1 MLMLV
6 MLPMW
11 MNFLLR
17 TYAWMGLLS
26 INGPV
31 NAVLGFFGLGPYTM
45 LNTSGAVVL
54 GMVYNYVPYM
64 ILPLY
69 TSMTKIDQSLV
80 EAAQDLGASTT
91 QTLFR
96 VLIPMSVPGISTGIT
111 MVFVPAV
118 STFVISRMLGGG
130 SNLMIAEG
138 MLAPLDYSNIPN
150 SQNIDAVYRDPD
162 YDPTN
167 AYTVPYMLC
176 TTGIIYNTTMVENA
190 PTKWA
195 DLWDEQYAGN
205 ILMFNNSRDAYAIAA
220 FKNGTSIN
228 PETPEEVDEV
238 VETLKAQKPLVQA
251 YVMDEI
257 FDKMIG
263 GEAAIGVY
271 YSGDAITMIDDNP
284 DLAWVF
290 PEEGSVLSVD
300 CMAVPATSEH
310 KEAAEMF
317 INFMCEPDIGKA
329 NAEYIGYTTPMQKV
343 WDILDEDL
351 KYSEIAYPS
360 EEVEAKEKVF
370 TALSDEVNNELD
382 VKWSEMKSY
391 NEGGSGVVFLMLL
404 LAMVAL
410 ACFNIWRKLRKK
422 TRNQY

>member
-1 MLMLV
+1 MKR
-6 MLPMW
+6 
-11 MNFLLR
+11 F
-17 TYAWMGLLS
+17 
-26 INGPV
+26 
-31 NAVLGFFGLGPYTM
+31 AVLLLTLAMAFCCAAPAFAAGTIEVTEDVSVSDDYDWTRFQGQNLTLNVYNWGEYISNGSDDSVDVVAAFEKLTGIKVNYTTFDSNESM
-45 LNTSGAVVL
+45 YAKLKSGAANYDVVIPSDY
-54 GMVYNYVPYM
+54 MVA
-64 ILPLY
+64 
-69 TSMTKIDQSLV
+69 K
-80 EAAQDLGASTT
+80 
-91 QTLFR
+91 
-96 VLIPMSVPGISTGIT
+96 
-111 MVFVPAV
+111 
-118 STFVISRMLGGG
+118 
-130 SNLMIAEG
+130 MIAEG

-317 INFMCEPDIGKA
+317 INFMCEPDIPH
-329 NAEYIGYTTPMQKV
+329 AEGVGYPGRGPKV
-343 WDILDEDL
+343 
-351 KYSEIAYPS
+351 
-360 EEVEAKEKVF
+360 
-370 TALSDEVNNELD
+370 
-382 VKWSEMKSY
+382 
-391 NEGGSGVVFLMLL
+391 
-404 LAMVAL
+404 
-410 ACFNIWRKLRKK
+410 
-422 TRNQY
+422 Q

>member
-1 MLMLV
+1 MQISFCTYILTNICDSYISLFCFFRV
-6 MLPMW
+6 RCVFVLQRSIFSAA
-11 MNFLLR
+11 NISGSNALFLFHNDSVELFL
-17 TYAWMGLLS
+17 ALLDEKR
-26 INGPV
+26 
-31 NAVLGFFGLGPYTM
+31 AVLKHVQRYLLFFIG
-45 LNTSGAVVL
+45 
-54 GMVYNYVPYM
+54 
-64 ILPLY
+64 
-69 TSMTKIDQSLV
+69 
-80 EAAQDLGASTT
+80 DL
-91 QTLFR
+91 F
-96 VLIPMSVPGISTGIT
+96 
-111 MVFVPAV
+111 
-118 STFVISRMLGGG
+118 
-130 SNLMIAEG
+130 
-138 MLAPLDYSNIPN
+138 
-150 SQNIDAVYRDPD
+150 AVYEETALFDGAEAFAVARNESQFLDERDESHAF
-162 YDPTN
+162 TFK
-167 AYTVPYMLC
+167 AGLFHLC
-176 TTGIIYNTTMVENA
+176 RRHVFHISGSCEESFCRV
-190 PTKWA
+190 
-195 DLWDEQYAGN
+195 
-205 ILMFNNSRDAYAIAA
+205 SRFFRFLCAVAYAIAA

-391 NEGGSGVVFLMLL
+391 DEGGSGVVFLMLL

-410 ACFNIWRKLRKK
+410 ACLIV
-422 TRNQY
+422 